1 MWGRKSISTLETKSY
16 EHRPFR
22 WVAGEAKE
30 IVAGHKL
37 FFFFPSLISE

>member
-1 MWGRKSISTLETKSY
+1 MWGSKSISTVETKSY

-22 WVAGEAKE
+22 WVAGEAEE

-37 FFFFPSLISE
+37 FFFPSQISE